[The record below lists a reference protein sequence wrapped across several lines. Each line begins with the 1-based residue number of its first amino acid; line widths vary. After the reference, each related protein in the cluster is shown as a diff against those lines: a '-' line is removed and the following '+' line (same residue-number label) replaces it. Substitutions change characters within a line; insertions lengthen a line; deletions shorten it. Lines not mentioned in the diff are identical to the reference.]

1 MTPASQLAQPEVLT
15 LEETAQYLRLPVET
29 VEQQAAAGKIPGRK
43 IEDTWRFLKRA
54 IDDWL
59 RAQDKPQAGRA
70 SLLQQ
75 AGALKDD
82 PYLDELLATIY
93 RDRGRPE
100 ADIAEAQ

>member
-1 MTPASQLAQPEVLT
+1 MNQTVLSEVLT
-15 LEETAQYLRLPVET
+15 LEEAADYLKLPLET
-29 VEQQAAAGKIPGRK
+29 IDRIARQGQLPGRR
-43 IEDTWRFLKRA
+43 IEDTWRFLKSA

-59 RAQDKPQAGRA
+59 RAQDSRA
-70 SLLQQ
+70 ILLQQ

-100 ADIAEAQ
+100 GDLNGVE